1 MRTVGRTWEDPNAPT
16 MKRNLLPLALAILSV
31 TSIALGLILAS
42 QEPQG
47 AASEVAINT
56 LSDSGSDLVCLH

>member
-1 MRTVGRTWEDPNAPT
+1 
-16 MKRNLLPLALAILSV
+16 MKRNLLPLALAVLSV

-42 QEPQG
+42 EEPQG
-47 AASEVAINT
+47 AASEVVINT

>member
-1 MRTVGRTWEDPNAPT
+1 
-16 MKRNLLPLALAILSV
+16 MKRNLLPLALAVLSI

-42 QEPQG
+42 EEPQG

-56 LSDSGSDLVCLH
+56 LPDSGSDLVCLH